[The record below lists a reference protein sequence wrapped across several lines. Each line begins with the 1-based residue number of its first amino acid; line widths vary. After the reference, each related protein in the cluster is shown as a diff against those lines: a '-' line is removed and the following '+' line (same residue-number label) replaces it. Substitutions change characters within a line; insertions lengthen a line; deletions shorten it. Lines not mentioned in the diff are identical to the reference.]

1 MLPHIKDH
9 GKVVIVGSLAGKYK
23 YYKSEYI
30 LNILRDPNSTTQQ
43 LIDLGN
49 KFINDVKNNV
59 YS

>member
-1 MLPHIKDH
+1 MLPYIKDH
-9 GKVVIVGSLAGKYK
+9 GKVVTVGSVAGIYK

-30 LNILRDPNSTTQQ
+30 LNILRDHNTTTQQ
-43 LIDLGN
+43 LIGLGN